1 MCAQGP
7 PSLARCS
14 GHSLTLA
21 AESAAHM
28 AVVMGSTDNVT
39 VVVARLAPFCQLNN
53 NNNQSL

>member
-39 VVVARLAPFCQLNN
+39 VMVARLAPLNN